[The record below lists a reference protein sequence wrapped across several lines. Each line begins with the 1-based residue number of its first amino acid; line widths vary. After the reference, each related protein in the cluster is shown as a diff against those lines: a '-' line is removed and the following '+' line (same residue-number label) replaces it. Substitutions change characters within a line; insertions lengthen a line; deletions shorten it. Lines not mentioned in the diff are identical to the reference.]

1 MAGTGLVVINDST
14 IRALLQDPRATELLP
29 CLAASKKQLSSVSP
43 GNKNCGRCAAAKQRI
58 ASNAV
63 RAAKTCIRGA
73 QGTQLQKIKEVL
85 GAKKLR
91 VVLTQPGSKSVEYT
105 F

>member
-1 MAGTGLVVINDST
+1 MTGTGLVVINDST
-14 IRALLQDPRATELLP
+14 IRALLQDHRATELLP
-29 CLAASKKQLSSVSP
+29 CLAASKKQLASVSP
-43 GNKNCGRCAAAKQRI
+43 GNKNCGRCATSKQRI
-58 ASNAV
+58 TSNAV

-73 QGTQLQKIKEVL
+73 QGSQLQKIKEIL

-91 VVLTQPGSKSVEYT
+91 IVLTQPGARSVEYT